1 MRELC
6 NENIDVINYTEDNYE
21 FIKRALQPAH
31 VQSVEIDKEN
41 RRAKVVVPADQVS
54 KAIGK
59 GGVNIRLATQLTNHE
74 IDVYREVEDEDD
86 IDIFEFADD
95 FGDDIVQ
102 LLYDIGCDTARSV
115 LELSP
120 SELERRTE
128 GRLAAKDARQII
140 RTIEEEFE
148 EDEA

>member
-1 MRELC
+1 M
-6 NENIDVINYTEDNYE
+6 INYTEDDHE

-31 VQSVEIDKEN
+31 VQSVEIDKKE
-41 RRAKVVVPADQVS
+41 RRAKVVVPVDQVS

-95 FGDDIVQ
+95 FGDEIVQ
-102 LLYDIGCDTARSV
+102 LLYDIGCNTARAV

-120 SELERRTE
+120 AELERRTE
-128 GRLAAKDARQII
+128 GKMALKDAKHII

>member
-1 MRELC
+1 
-6 NENIDVINYTEDNYE
+6 
-21 FIKRALQPAH
+21 
-31 VQSVEIDKEN
+31 
-41 RRAKVVVPADQVS
+41 VVPADQVS

-59 GGVNIRLATQLTNHE
+59 GGVNIRLATQLTNFE

-95 FGDDIVQ
+95 FGDDVVQ

-120 SELERRTE
+120 EELERRTE
-128 GRLAAKDARQII
+128 GKARPQ
-140 RTIEEEFE
+140 RCQTHHPHHRRRV
-148 EDEA
+148 